1 MIINVREMFD
11 NTRPHEAGDAGGA
24 IAPPTFFNI
33 ELCPISSAHKNIL
46 EAVNSNSG
54 CFKLL
59 QDIFCFTVLQLF
71 GQGNLIYDIYS
82 SYHRNQTV
90 LVSLQYFGL

>member
-46 EAVNSNSG
+46 EALDSNSG
-54 CFKLL
+54 CYKLL
-59 QDIFCFTVLQLF
+59 QAISGFIVL
-71 GQGNLIYDIYS
+71 
-82 SYHRNQTV
+82 
-90 LVSLQYFGL
+90 